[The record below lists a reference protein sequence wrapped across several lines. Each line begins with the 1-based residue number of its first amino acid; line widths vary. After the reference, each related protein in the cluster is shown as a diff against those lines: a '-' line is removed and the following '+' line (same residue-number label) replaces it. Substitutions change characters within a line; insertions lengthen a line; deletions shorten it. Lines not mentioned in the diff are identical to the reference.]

1 MVDEKV
7 EVSKEEVKEEVK
19 PEVKDRYEITEV
31 VTETGQA
38 IKDNNTK
45 KIFSQ
50 DGLLV
55 EILNK
60 LDNIERAVA

>member
-1 MVDEKV
+1 MIDKKF
-7 EVSKEEVKEEVK
+7 EVSKVEVKEEVK
-19 PEVKDRYEITEV
+19 QE
-31 VTETGQA
+31 
-38 IKDNNTK
+38 IKDKQELTKMKRETRRTKKENNTK